1 MTIKTIFSLLK
12 ETFKE
17 WQEDKAPTL
26 AAALAYYTIFSLA
39 PLLIILI
46 AIAGLAF
53 GQEAAQGLL
62 VGQLQSLVGRGG
74 AETIQDLVANAS
86 HPQSGIVATLIG
98 IATLLWGASNVFTNL
113 KEALNMIWNATP
125 PPNQGAFNF
134 LRDRLLSFAMILSI
148 GFLLLVSLVVSS
160 VLAALS
166 QWLNGLLHVP
176 VGVWQ
181 LIDFGISFSV
191 VTLLFAL
198 IYKFLPDIKLDW
210 NDVWIG
216 AAITSVLFTIGKS
229 LIGLY
234 LGNSSIASAYGA
246 AGSFVVVLLWIN
258 FSAQILFLG
267 AEFTQVW
274 AKRYGSL
281 TKSQR
286 TTPLNGPE
294 TEAPLSQHRKN

>member
-53 GQEAAQGLL
+53 GREAAQGLL

-281 TKSQR
+281 TKSRR

-294 TEAPLSQHRKN
+294 TEASLPQHRKN